1 VLKENIVCDYVI
13 QTCNADQSCI
23 ELSKPKKRSVC
34 AQGKGDLK
42 NMPRQTPI
50 LGTSL
55 VASRTLSAA
64 SSPSEA
70 SVSPGRVSVARNSG
84 DADEKYLTF
93 MQAVRKAQKKGQK
106 KGAKNESSTAAITPT
121 KTALGLGKLG
131 RSASKAANA
140 PPPSPLTV
148 EVGTPL
154 KSTEGTGLSSVRS
167 SGTVLVSGEEDG
179 NPNGEPVAI
188 YLYRKPESPHSD
200 SSDSV
205 DFEVRSIGNVR
216 SVRKTVPT
224 FPSDRPQGQ
233 SLAIEKTDS
242 TDSRDSIFFDERT
255 IGTVH
260 SFRKAESSDTSQQP
274 TSRRGHRSVP
284 NLTQEL
290 RALQRYQ
297 APPPQPQARSDSA
310 ELSYTDQLKHK
321 LSEDQLQR
329 ILHYLS

>member
-1 VLKENIVCDYVI
+1 
-13 QTCNADQSCI
+13 
-23 ELSKPKKRSVC
+23 
-34 AQGKGDLK
+34 
-42 NMPRQTPI
+42 MPRQTPI

-70 SVSPGRVSVARNSG
+70 SVSPGRGSVAQARNTG
-84 DADEKYLTF
+84 QADEKYLTF

-106 KGAKNESSTAAITPT
+106 KGAKHGSSTAAITPT
-121 KTALGLGKLG
+121 KTALGLGKVGL
-131 RSASKAANA
+131 SASKAANA

-179 NPNGEPVAI
+179 NPNGEPLAI

-290 RALQRYQ
+290 RALQGYQ
-297 APPPQPQARSDSA
+297 SPPPQPQARSDLA
-310 ELSYTDQLKHK
+310 RLSYTD
-321 LSEDQLQR
+321 S
-329 ILHYLS
+329 

>member
-1 VLKENIVCDYVI
+1 
-13 QTCNADQSCI
+13 
-23 ELSKPKKRSVC
+23 
-34 AQGKGDLK
+34 
-42 NMPRQTPI
+42 MPRQTPI

-274 TSRRGHRSVP
+274 TSRHGHRSVP